1 MINKEVIV
9 FFYINNIIIYYRKK
23 NEIKAKV
30 TISELQTKY
39 IINVLKSLK

>member
-39 IINVLKSLK
+39 IINVLKNLK